1 MHGGFQSRAGKI
13 RLTSGSA
20 AATSLELMTGVGG
33 PADQLG
39 LKIRP
44 GVLTTPGIIWK
55 GAYSLTLIPASL
67 ISFAHHGSS
76 DLGVFA
82 TTSMPAFPRRLRTS
96 FAVRARTVS

>member
-1 MHGGFQSRAGKI
+1 MQGGFQSCAGKM

-33 PADQLG
+33 TADQLD

-44 GVLTTPGIIWK
+44 GLLTTPGIIWK

-76 DLGVFA
+76 DLMTAATSVGVFA
-82 TTSMPAFPRRLRTS
+82 LSLLLSPR
-96 FAVRARTVS
+96 